1 MPNPPTTADPPAI
14 EGLDVKVVF
23 IYYFACVTAIT
34 ALSLSQICHWSLL
47 SPLPYRWGLVI
58 GGVVGAIAA
67 YLNHTKVLAVALPQ
81 VPQLQAWLKENA
93 YQAVETNANLT
104 IYRSPQS
111 WRRGAIILETLGDRR
126 RVYSRAVTI
135 RQLQRDLAEGGL

>member
-1 MPNPPTTADPPAI
+1 MPNSATTADPPAI

-23 IYYFACVTAIT
+23 IDYFACVTAIT

-47 SPLPYRWGLVI
+47 SPLPYRWGLAV
-58 GGVVGAIAA
+58 GVVVGAIAA
-67 YLNHTKVLAVALPQ
+67 YWHHTKVLAVSLPQ
-81 VPQLQAWLKENA
+81 MPQLEAWLRNNG
-93 YQAVETNANLT
+93 YGSVETDNNLA

-135 RQLQRDLAEGGL
+135 GQLQRDLAEGGL

>member
-1 MPNPPTTADPPAI
+1 MPMPNSPTTADPPAI

-47 SPLPYRWGLVI
+47 SPLPYRWGLAV
-58 GGVVGAIAA
+58 GVVVGAIAA
-67 YLNHTKVLAVALPQ
+67 YRNHTKILVLTLS
-81 VPQLQAWLKENA
+81 QLLQLEAWLKDNGYE
-93 YQAVETNANLT
+93 VSETAENLT

-111 WRRGAIILETLGDRR
+111 WRRGAIILENLGDRR

-135 RQLQRDLAEGGL
+135 RQLQRNLAEG

>member
-1 MPNPPTTADPPAI
+1 MPNSPTTADPPAI

-47 SPLPYRWGLVI
+47 SPLPYRWGLAV
-58 GGVVGAIAA
+58 GVVVGAIAA
-67 YLNHTKVLAVALPQ
+67 YWNHTQVLAIALPQ
-81 VPQLQAWLKENA
+81 LPRLEAWLKDNGYE
-93 YQAVETNANLT
+93 VTETAENLT